1 MLTYPFLRSQFIIYF
16 ILIFS
21 AANALPEGPPLP
33 ARRIVVID
41 KAKKDL
47 VLFMDGRQAA
57 EFPASFGI
65 DPDSDKYKAFD
76 SATPEGLYF
85 IAYKK
90 IKSRFHRLLGISYP
104 NLANAE
110 KGLAGGV
117 ISPMEYKKIV
127 EDVQKS
133 RWTSCDTGLGCDI
146 AIHGGGVFRY
156 FGKSRERDWTEGCI
170 ALNDKDIEKLFNLCE
185 PGDPVIIFNS
195 RRNLYGIIRPFTRI
209 KDIDAEGVPI
219 CPDGVCTYQ
228 AELPTS
234 LGQMMLILKE
244 GKDYGMS
251 LQVMVYK
258 SDAREKPLLVLVD
271 RNADGYI
278 SSMDSISGLDVDA
291 NSPDVTYKIVRE
303 AVIAALSRGGIPVY
317 RCGPESRGQ

>member
-1 MLTYPFLRSQFIIYF
+1 MLTHLFSKSQFIIFF

-33 ARRIVVID
+33 AGRIIVVD

-47 VLFMDGRQAA
+47 VLFMDGRRVA

-76 SATPEGLYF
+76 CATPEGIYF
-85 IAYKK
+85 ITYKK

-110 KGLAGGV
+110 KGLAEGV
-117 ISPMEYKKIV
+117 ISLTEYQRISG
-127 EDVQKS
+127 DFRKS
-133 RWTSCDTGLGCDI
+133 KRTSCGTGLGCDI

-156 FGKSRERDWTEGCI
+156 FGKNRQRDWTEGCI
-170 ALNDKDIEKLFNLCE
+170 ALNDKDIEKLFDFSRS
-185 PGDPVIIFNS
+185 GDPVIIFNS

-209 KDIDAEGVPI
+209 KDIDGEGVPI

-228 AELPTS
+228 IEMPTS

-244 GKDYGMS
+244 GKDYGRS
-251 LQVMVYK
+251 IQVMVYK
-258 SDAREKPLLVLVD
+258 ADAGEKPLLVLVD

-278 SSMDSISGLDVDA
+278 SPMDSISGLDVDGDNPEA
-291 NSPDVTYKIVRE
+291 TYKMVRE
-303 AVIAALSRGGIPVY
+303 AVIAALSRGGTSDSVGG
-317 RCGPESRGQ
+317 R